1 VTWVNVAVI
10 GGSALLSAGSAY
22 AGSKKQ
28 SDASKK
34 GADMQMEMFNRLN
47 QQQQPYIQ
55 SGYGALGKLNTLMGI
70 GSRPMP
76 QGQSPAPGQS
86 GNHAWRPTAGGG
98 IKQGLMAA
106 PQMQGQ
112 PQGNSQRLSRL
123 LALRAANGDTEAARM
138 MGMI

>member
-1 VTWVNVAVI
+1 VTWVAVAVA
-10 GGSALLSAGSAY
+10 GAGVLGAAGSY

-28 SDASKK
+28 AKGAEK

-76 QGQSPAPGQS
+76 QGQAPAPGQS

-138 MGMI
+138 MGMV